1 MTVAVLFNRWSQVLF
16 YEWEY
21 WEFSILIMCK
31 RFTDVLCKSAC
42 ERLDVSTIF
51 GGDFNRDFNV

>member
-31 RFTDVLCKSAC
+31 RFTDVLYKSAC
-42 ERLDVSTIF
+42 ERLDVSTVF
-51 GGDFNRDFNV
+51 WW